1 LYAGRLQ
8 GADYT
13 LGSTDLLTVI
23 AAAVIGRTSLFG
35 GRSSVAGAL
44 VGALLLGVLAEGL
57 ILMGL
62 GIADQMIAEGA
73 VVIVAVALTLREKA
87 T

>member
-1 LYAGRLQ
+1 
-8 GADYT
+8 
-13 LGSTDLLTVI
+13 
-23 AAAVIGRTSLFG
+23 
-35 GRSSVAGAL
+35 
-44 VGALLLGVLAEGL
+44 VLAEGL